1 MYDLIALSSRTG
13 IHGKRHR
20 ENKRHKSAYDTAVR
34 CYFHYRA
41 FALVHNPDLA
51 GYLIDTD
58 INGYKKIRQGK
69 MEITLL
75 DNMISNRCLGPQPD
89 DLTAPRIHY
98 PATAI

>member
-1 MYDLIALSSRTG
+1 MHDLIALSSRTG
-13 IHGKRHR
+13 IHGKCHR
-20 ENKRHKSAYDTAVR
+20 ESKPHKSAYDTAVR

-41 FALVHNPDLA
+41 VAPVHNPDLT

-75 DNMISNRCLGPQPD
+75 ANMISIRC
-89 DLTAPRIHY
+89 
-98 PATAI
+98 